1 MIAAIVNPRAA
12 DRRAERRW
20 PELRPQME
28 AVLGALEVYQTT
40 APGHAIEL
48 TRKALGQGARTVIAV
63 GGDGTVSE
71 VVNGFFDGT
80 QPVAAGVVL
89 GIIPL
94 GTGSDLCRT
103 LGLPLEERAALEVIR
118 RGATRRIDLES
129 ARFETLEGRPGQRL
143 GVNIT
148 SFGMGGLVAARANR
162 ASKWLGGKA
171 LFQWTTLRTALT
183 FRGNTVRLRLDGREL
198 PPVKITNVA
207 VGNAQFHGAGMWACP
222 RAVVDDGLLDVTV
235 FRYLSLLEIVGA
247 FPRLYNGKIYEHPKV
262 EFHRAR
268 RVEAT
273 AEEPAYLEV
282 DGEPVGRLPLEITVL
297 PQALTVCVPA

>member
-235 FRYLSLLEIVGA
+235 FRYLTLLEIVGA

-268 RVEAT
+268 RGEAT

>member
-143 GVNIT
+143 GVNIA

>member
-103 LGLPLEERAALEVIR
+103 RGLPLEERAALEVIR
-118 RGATRRIDLES
+118 RGATRRIDLER

>member
-20 PELRPQME
+20 PELRLQME

-48 TRKALGQGARTVIAV
+48 ARAALGKGARTVIAV

-80 QPVAAGVVL
+80 QPVARDAVL
-89 GIIPL
+89 GVIPL

-143 GVNIT
+143 GVNIA

-183 FRGNTVRLRLDGREL
+183 FGGNTVRLRLDGKAL

-235 FRYLSLLEIVGA
+235 FRYLTLLEIVGA
-247 FPRLYNGKIYEHPKV
+247 FPALYNGKIYEHPKV
-262 EFHRAR
+262 EFHHAK

>member
-129 ARFETLEGRPGQRL
+129 ARFETLEGRPGHRL
-143 GVNIT
+143 SVNIS

>member
-48 TRKALGQGARTVIAV
+48 ARTALGKGARTIIAV

-80 QPVAAGVVL
+80 QPVARDAVL
-89 GIIPL
+89 GIVPL

-129 ARFETLEGRPGQRL
+129 VRFETHDGRPAHRL
-143 GVNIT
+143 SVNIS
-148 SFGMGGLVAARANR
+148 SFGLGGLVAARANR

-198 PPVKITNVA
+198 PPMRISNVA
-207 VGNAQFHGAGMWACP
+207 VGNAQFHGAGMRACP

-235 FRYLSLLEIVGA
+235 FRYLTLLEIVGA
-247 FPRLYNGKIYEHPKV
+247 FPALYNGKIYEHPKV

-297 PQALTVCVPA
+297 PQALAVCVPG

>member
-12 DRRAERRW
+12 DGRAERRW